1 MMTMSRTDDH
11 ETQVIIKF
19 WRWFWRCLIYWSL
32 PIAQILNKTN
42 ICRPRTPT
50 THPICKNS
58 LIPKGKNALVI
69 PGRRWSFPG
78 FQTSSCRLAGT
89 RAQSCWT
96 AASPPGLAW
105 LEMWYD
111 LRWLETT
118 EIGWIVS
125 SKLLIVDLLEKTMI
139 WWKKHLVNLK
149 KETFGEKSP
158 NHSC

>member
-1 MMTMSRTDDH
+1 MTAAMMMTMSRTDDH

-42 ICRPRTPT
+42 IYRPRTPT

-58 LIPKGKNALVI
+58 LIPKGINALVI
-69 PGRRWSFPG
+69 PEHWSFPG

-105 LEMWYD
+105 PFFLGYD

-118 EIGWIVS
+118 EIGWIGS
-125 SKLLIVDLLEKTMI
+125 SKLLIVDLVEKNNDLV
-139 WWKKHLVNLK
+139 KKNI
-149 KETFGEKSP
+149 
-158 NHSC
+158 